1 MGSAIPS
8 RHVLIVEDDDDARET
23 LSELINSYGHQTVA
37 AANAAEALERARSCP
52 LDVALIDLG
61 LPLVDGCE
69 LARQLRDLLGQPRSP
84 VTRLVALTG
93 HSDSATRS
101 SASAAG
107 FDAYLVK
114 PVKPAALEA
123 LLRL

>member
-1 MGSAIPS
+1 MRSS
-8 RHVLIVEDDDDARET
+8 TSNRHVLIVEDDEDARET
-23 LSELINSYGHQTVA
+23 LSELIASYGHHTDA
-37 AANAAEALERARSCP
+37 AASAAQALECARFQP
-52 LDVALIDLG
+52 PDVALIDLG
-61 LPLVDGCE
+61 LPQIDGCE
-69 LARQLRDLLGQPRSP
+69 LARQLRDLLNEPCGPA
-84 VTRLVALTG
+84 TRLVALTG
-93 HSDSATRS
+93 HSDRESRS

>member
-8 RHVLIVEDDDDARET
+8 RHVLIVEDDEDARET
-23 LSELINSYGHQTVA
+23 LSELINSYGHHTVA

-69 LARQLRDLLGQPRSP
+69 LARQLRDLWGKPRSP
-84 VTRLVALTG
+84 ATRLVALTG
-93 HSDSATRS
+93 HSDRATRS